1 MDRRLAIAALMI
13 FTVFLGFGII
23 IPVLPMMVADIDR
36 TTAEWHT
43 GLLLSLYSLM
53 SFLFSPFWGSRSERV
68 GRRPVILTG
77 VLGFCVSFVLFGL
90 AEDRLWLMYASR
102 LLGGFFSGAVTAS
115 IVAYVADITGER
127 ERTRGMAAIGMSIG
141 LGFTFGPFVGGLLS
155 KVSLGT
161 PFFAAAGLSLLTF
174 VLGWMQLKESL
185 PAEQRALQRDKPRA
199 SRWAAFRGSLKYLY
213 ILAFFVTFSL
223 AILEAT
229 LQLYG
234 MDRFAAT
241 PLNVGIMFFFCGLI
255 GALVQGGFVRR
266 YVRHGREG
274 WYIGLGLVISA
285 AGFFLLLTADS
296 WTAATVCLCIFGVG
310 NAILR
315 PCVTSLITQKATV
328 GQGLASGL
336 NSSMDSLG
344 RIAGPLLGA
353 ALLWLADWLPYAV
366 AGLLSLA
373 ALGLLFRFRRL
384 DQAAPHSA

>member
-36 TTAEWHT
+36 SVAEWHT

-53 SFLFSPFWGSRSERV
+53 SFLLSPFWGSRSERV

-77 VLGFCVSFVLFGL
+77 VLGFCVSFILFGL
-90 AEDRLWLMYASR
+90 AEDRLWLMYVSR
-102 LLGGFFSGAVTAS
+102 LLGGLFSGAVTAS
-115 IVAYVADITGER
+115 IVAYVADITEDR
-127 ERTRGMAAIGMSIG
+127 DRTKGMAVIGMSIG

-155 KVSLGT
+155 EVSLGT

-174 VLGWMQLKESL
+174 VLGWTQLAESL
-185 PAEQRALQRDKPRA
+185 PAEMRPARRAEPRV
-199 SRWAAFRGSLKYLY
+199 SRWTAFRGSVKYLY
-213 ILAFFVTFSL
+213 VLAFFVTFSL

-234 MDRFAAT
+234 MDRFDAT
-241 PLNVGIMFFFCGLI
+241 PRNVGIMFFFCGLI

-266 YVRHGREG
+266 YVKHGREG
-274 WYIGLGLVISA
+274 WYIGAGLVLSA

-296 WTAATVCLCIFGVG
+296 WIAATVFLCVFGVG

-315 PCVTSLITQKATV
+315 PCVTSLITQRTTV
-328 GQGLASGL
+328 GQGLASGVS
-336 NSSMDSLG
+336 SSMDSLG
-344 RIAGPLLGA
+344 RIAGPMLGA

-366 AGLLSLA
+366 AGALSLA

-384 DQAAPHSA
+384 DRVSSLSA